1 VSGAHFTMN
10 LLLLTIQ
17 SSVCVT
23 SVLIFKKLGVI
34 SFRDFDSGDA
44 KKWFPISFLLVSV
57 IYTGSK
63 SLQYLS
69 MAVFTI
75 FKNLTI
81 ILIAYGEVFWFGGGV
96 TGLTLGSFVLMV
108 VSSIV
113 AAWSDLSGGIAQFQT
128 DSYAALA
135 SSASL
140 RAAFKTHA
148 GYVWMLLNCLTTAAF
163 VLSMRK
169 RIKTTG
175 FKDWDTMFYNNLL
188 SIPVLAIFSFVVED
202 WGTENLHRN
211 FPPETR
217 GILLS
222 AIAFSGAAA
231 VGISYTTAWCV
242 RATSSTTYSMVGA
255 LNKLPIA
262 LSGIVFFN
270 DPATLGSFSAIGL
283 GFAAGLVYAIAKNNQ
298 KKEESRR
305 ERGDGVIPMH
315 SLRRT

>member
-1 VSGAHFTMN
+1 
-10 LLLLTIQ
+10 
-17 SSVCVT
+17 
-23 SVLIFKKLGVI
+23 
-34 SFRDFDSGDA
+34 
-44 KKWFPISFLLVSV
+44 
-57 IYTGSK
+57 
-63 SLQYLS
+63 
-69 MAVFTI
+69 
-75 FKNLTI
+75 
-81 ILIAYGEVFWFGGGV
+81 
-96 TGLTLGSFVLMV
+96 
-108 VSSIV
+108 
-113 AAWSDLSGGIAQFQT
+113 
-128 DSYAALA
+128 
-135 SSASL
+135 
-140 RAAFKTHA
+140 
-148 GYVWMLLNCLTTAAF
+148 
-163 VLSMRK
+163 MRK

-188 SIPVLAIFSFVVED
+188 SIPVLAIFSFIVED

-242 RATSSTTYSMVGA
+242 RATSSTTYRLVWALLRRVRFDLNQLCSMVGA

-283 GFAAGLVYAIAKNNQ
+283 GFTAGLVYAIAKNNQ
-298 KKEESRR
+298 KKEESRG